1 MLQPQRVRSDAGRAD
16 RVATARLNLRNGKI
30 MSLRRLLVSA
40 FALAAIA
47 GAAGAETIKVGVTA
61 GPHAQILEAVKPI
74 AAKKGLDIQI
84 VEFSDYVVPNAALDA
99 GDLQANSFQNQP
111 YLDNQKADRGY
122 KIESVGLTVNFPIG
136 IYSKKYQ
143 SWDAIPQGATLSIPN
158 DPTNGGRVLLLL
170 QDKGVLKLKAGVG
183 FKPTVADIVENPRKF
198 KIVEVDAAQT
208 ARTLDDVDAAAINT
222 NYATQA
228 SLDPVKDALVREDPK
243 GPYANLIAVR
253 VADKDKPWVK
263 LLVESYQ
270 TPEIRDF
277 VLTKFKGA
285 VLPAW

>member
-1 MLQPQRVRSDAGRAD
+1 
-16 RVATARLNLRNGKI
+16 
-30 MSLRRLLVSA
+30 MSLRHLMISAAVSVA
-40 FALAAIA
+40 ALAAVA
-47 GAAGAETIKVGVTA
+47 NAAGAETIKIGATP

-74 AAKKGLDIQI
+74 AAKNGLDIQI
-84 VEFSDYVVPNAALDA
+84 IEFTDYVVPNAALDA

-122 KIESVGLTVNFPIG
+122 KIEPVGLTVNFPMG
-136 IYSKKYQ
+136 VYSKKYK
-143 SWDAIPQGATLSIPN
+143 SWDAVPPGATLSIPN

-170 QDKGVLKLKAGVG
+170 QDKGVLRLKPSVG
-183 FKPTVADIVENPRKF
+183 FKPTIADITENPRKF

-208 ARTLDDVDAAAINT
+208 ARTLDDVDVAAVNT

-228 SLDPVKDALVREDPK
+228 GLDPVKDAILREDPK
-243 GPYANLIAVR
+243 GPYVNLIAVR
-253 VADKDKPWVK
+253 AADKDKPWVK
-263 LLVESYQ
+263 VLVESYHSA
-270 TPEIRDF
+270 EVRDF

>member
-1 MLQPQRVRSDAGRAD
+1 
-16 RVATARLNLRNGKI
+16 
-30 MSLRRLLVSA
+30 MSLRHLMISAAVVALA
-40 FALAAIA
+40 FAAN
-47 GAAGAETIKVGVTA
+47 AAGAETIKVGATP

-74 AAKKGLDIQI
+74 AAKNGLDIQI
-84 VEFSDYVVPNAALDA
+84 IEFTDYVVPNAALDA

-122 KIESVGLTVNFPIG
+122 KIESAGLTVNFPMG
-136 IYSKKYQ
+136 VYSKKYK
-143 SWDAIPQGATLSIPN
+143 SWDAVPQGATLSIPN

-170 QDKGVLKLKAGVG
+170 QDKGVLKLKPGVG
-183 FKPTVADIVENPRKF
+183 FKPTIADITENSRKF

-208 ARTLDDVDAAAINT
+208 ARTLDDVDVAAVNT

-228 SLDPVKDALVREDPK
+228 GLDPVKDAILREDPK
-243 GPYANLIAVR
+243 GPYVNLIAVR
-253 VADKDKPWVK
+253 ADDKDKPWVK
-263 LLVESYQ
+263 ILVESYHSA
-270 TPEIRDF
+270 EVRDF

>member
-1 MLQPQRVRSDAGRAD
+1 
-16 RVATARLNLRNGKI
+16 
-30 MSLRRLLVSA
+30 MSLRLIASI
-40 FALAAIA
+40 FALSFIATAAHS
-47 GAAGAETIKVGVTA
+47 ETIKVGVTA

-74 AAKKGLDIQI
+74 AARNGLDIQI
-84 VEFSDYVVPNAALDA
+84 VEFTDYVIPNAALDS

-122 KIESVGLTVNFPIG
+122 KIESVDLTVNFPIG
-136 IYSKKYQ
+136 VYSKKYK
-143 SWDAIPQGATLSIPN
+143 SWGELPQGGTLSIPN

-170 QDKGVLKLKAGVG
+170 QDKGVLKLKQGVG
-183 FKPTVADIVENPRKF
+183 FKPTVADIVENPKKL

-208 ARTLDDVDAAAINT
+208 ARTLDDVDAAAVNT

-228 SLDPVKDALVREDPK
+228 GLDPVKEAILREDPK

-253 VADKDKPWVK
+253 AADKDKPWVK
-263 LLVESYQ
+263 LLVQSYQ
-270 TPEIRDF
+270 TPEVRDF
-277 VLTKFKGA
+277 VLAKFKGA

>member
-1 MLQPQRVRSDAGRAD
+1 
-16 RVATARLNLRNGKI
+16 
-30 MSLRRLLVSA
+30 MSLRYFIVAAAA
-40 FALAAIA
+40 FAIVTSAVRAEAIN
-47 GAAGAETIKVGVTA
+47 VGVTA

-74 AAKKGLDIQI
+74 AAKNGLDIKI
-84 VEFSDYVVPNAALDA
+84 VEFTDYVVPNAALDA

-122 KIESVGLTVNFPIG
+122 KIEAVGLTVNFPIG
-136 IYSKKYQ
+136 IYSKKHK
-143 SWDAIPQGATLSIPN
+143 SWDAVPQGGTLSIPN

-170 QDKGVLKLKAGVG
+170 QDKGVLKLKEGVG
-183 FKPTVADIVENPRKF
+183 FKPTVADIVENPKKF

-228 SLDPVKDALVREDPK
+228 GLDPVKEAILREDPK
-243 GPYANLIAVR
+243 GPYTNLIAVR
-253 VADKDKPWVK
+253 AADRDRPWVK
-263 LLVESYQ
+263 TLVTSYQ
-270 TPEIRDF
+270 TPEVRDF
-277 VLTKFKGA
+277 ILTKFKGA